1 MAKNIV
7 AQITESAEQI
17 CKENNVYLYDIEYQK
32 EGKNQVLRVY
42 IDKDG
47 GVDID
52 CCETVSRK
60 FSDVLDEQNLIQTAY
75 HLEVSSPGVERK
87 LTKEWHYEKVVGKQI
102 ELSLY
107 APIDGQKSFRGIL
120 ENLKEKTVYLN
131 CTDQLRQFELSAI
144 ASAKLYFDINEVL
157 KSKQ

>member
-1 MAKNIV
+1 MAKNIL

-17 CKENNVYLYDIEYQK
+17 CEKNNVYLYDIEYQK
-32 EGKNQVLRVY
+32 EGKNQVLRIY
-42 IDKDG
+42 IDKDE

-52 CCETVSRK
+52 CCETVSRAL
-60 FSDVLDEQNLIQTAY
+60 SDLLDEQNLIQTAY

-87 LTKEWHYEKVVGKQI
+87 LTKQWHFEKVIGKKI

-107 APIDGQKSFRGIL
+107 APIDGQKSFQGIL
-120 ENLKEKTVYLN
+120 EQLKEKTVYLN
-131 CTDQLRQFELSAI
+131 CDGQSRLFELSGI

-157 KSKQ
+157 KSK